1 MMLMP
6 RQRVV
11 MPQEVLG
18 GPNRKN
24 TVEMNHERTNKIG
37 VYLYIYTCIH
47 QQGWKKSILEK
58 RRLLTSNPTKNIFG
72 RKLYFCP
79 IFSHLAWW
87 WFIPGPLN
95 GGLWVFGAWTCIGVR
110 NLTKFKMGPT
120 TTWVFQV
127 ASMSPMM
134 WRLGAGHG
142 REASFNFSTE
152 ARDP

>member
-1 MMLMP
+1 
-6 RQRVV
+6 
-11 MPQEVLG
+11 
-18 GPNRKN
+18 
-24 TVEMNHERTNKIG
+24 
-37 VYLYIYTCIH
+37 
-47 QQGWKKSILEK
+47 
-58 RRLLTSNPTKNIFG
+58 
-72 RKLYFCP
+72 
-79 IFSHLAWW
+79 LAWW